1 MKTFKL
7 IFLIPILALV
17 FSACHTTDKLDS
29 DGNTSLNDEEF
40 LYDAYFLEA
49 LRLKTIGRP
58 EEALA
63 NLEQAREINP
73 ENPVVHY
80 QLAEV
85 NTQLGNYR
93 AAMHYAENA
102 TSLDADNVWYHI
114 LLVQLYQ
121 NAGLFAK
128 ATGEMEEI
136 IRLEPRQ
143 LEFYFMLSNLYMA
156 IGDTKSAISTLDKAE
171 EEFGIVDII
180 IVEKESIYLEAGKN
194 DKAIKEVKKLV
205 DAFPDVAKYK
215 AVLAE
220 LYMTLNQ
227 PEEAKAIY
235 DNLAGKNIE
244 DGKILLAM
252 SEFYRGQQNYEKAF
266 DFLKKAFADENL
278 DLDIKVEMLVSMLTT
293 SGNSMVEMQT
303 QKEIFDILLLT
314 HPEEPKA
321 LTIYSDF
328 LVKVGDFKQART
340 TIRKV
345 LETESD
351 KYMIWEQLLYI
362 DNHLI
367 DFDVLLTDSDTVMQ
381 LFPVQPIPY
390 LFNSMAAYQLNN
402 NDLAIESA
410 KSGLAYVQND
420 IPIEVEFLTLM
431 AESYYRKKEYQLSDS
446 LFDRILEIDP
456 ENVFILNNYAYY
468 LSQRKAQLEKASEM
482 STRLIDLR
490 PDNPSYLDTHGW
502 VLFQLGEYESAKSYI
517 KRALEN
523 GGNERPAILE
533 HYGDVL
539 YKLGQKEEAL
549 GYWKEAARLGESTKA
564 LDKKIS
570 TGSLE

>member
-1 MKTFKL
+1 MKTLKL
-7 IFLIPILALV
+7 IFLIPVLALA
-17 FSACHTTDKLDS
+17 FSACHTTNKLDN
-29 DGNTSLNDEEF
+29 DGNTSLSDEEF

-171 EEFGIVDII
+171 KEFGIVDII

-194 DKAIKEVKKLV
+194 DKAIKEVEKLV

-220 LYMTLNQ
+220 LYMALNQ

-235 DNLAGKNIE
+235 DNLADENIE

-278 DLDIKVEMLVSMLTT
+278 DIDIKVEMLVSMLTT

-303 QKEIFDILLLT
+303 QKEIFDVLLLT

-367 DFDVLLTDSDTVMQ
+367 DFDALLTDSDTVMQ

-410 KSGLAYVQND
+410 KLGLDYVQND

-482 STRLIDLR
+482 STRLINLR

-539 YKLGQKEEAL
+539 YILGQKEEAL

>member
-1 MKTFKL
+1 MKTFKF
-7 IFLIPILALV
+7 IFLIPVLALV
-17 FSACHTTDKLDS
+17 FSACHTTDKLDN

-49 LRLKTIGRP
+49 LRLKTIGSP

-102 TSLDADNVWYHI
+102 TRLDADNVWYHI

-171 EEFGIVDII
+171 KEFGIVDII

-220 LYMTLNQ
+220 LYMALNQ

-235 DNLAGKNIE
+235 DNLAGENIE

-252 SEFYRGQQNYEKAF
+252 SEFYRGQKDYERAF
-266 DFLKKAFADENL
+266 YFLKKAFADEKL
-278 DLDIKVEMLVSMLTT
+278 DLDIKVEMLVSMITS

-303 QKEIFDILLLT
+303 QQEIFDILLLT
-314 HPEEPKA
+314 HPSEPKA
-321 LTIYSDF
+321 LSIYSDF
-328 LVKVGDFKQART
+328 LVKVGDFQQAREI
-340 TIRKV
+340 IRQV
-345 LETESD
+345 LKTESD
-351 KYMIWEQLLYI
+351 KYIIWEQLLYI

-367 DFDVLLTDSDTVMQ
+367 DFDALLIDSDSAMQ

-390 LFNSMAAYQLNN
+390 LFNALAAYQLGQ
-402 NDLAIESA
+402 NDKAIKSA
-410 KSGLAYVQND
+410 KEGLNYVQND
-420 IPIEVEFLTLM
+420 IPVEVEFMTFM
-431 AESYYRKKEYQLSDS
+431 AESYYRKKDYIRSDS

-456 ENVFILNNYAYY
+456 QNVFILNNYAYY
-468 LSQRKAQLEKASEM
+468 LSQRNEQLEKAREM
-482 STRLIDLR
+482 SERLIALQ
-490 PDNPSYLDTHGW
+490 PDNPSYLDTYGW
-502 VLFQLGEYESAKSYI
+502 VLFQMGEFESAETHI
-517 KRALEN
+517 KKALEN